1 MPLSVEVKRSGGR
14 FNPVFHSSAIHEEM
28 ERRKAEVFGAHAQM
42 QVSHTPFRSRDQRRF
57 DGQKMGQEL
66 DVSGASA
73 LDESFASVSSF
84 GGGVKRPRADNVTLA
99 FPKDMTVCESIYHPA
114 AVDSSALETPPAAKR
129 PRFAAAGEGSA
140 AAAAA
145 PLSEAGVKRLAR
157 FRQSRCSILSILETP
172 KINKRERRPS
182 AAAASFAATPSAA
195 AAAAPTGMATPQS
208 ILKMKRL
215 MTAQTPPP
223 AASDS
228 VAKVLDLSGADK
240 EEEEE
245 EDHENWLV
253 SAGGGA
259 RPSARRL
266 LDEVR
271 AMEERRSRES
281 TPSKSIRFSVPKAYP
296 PSQLSREG
304 PAGGAGA
311 LVTEEEEEVSFG
323 NKERMEESAESYR
336 TVGSPATDEKLLVA
350 VEEEEE
356 KEVEEVMEVED
367 VTGEKEKEEAADVG
381 EEEEVEEVVAAETEE
396 TVAEE
401 EEQVEEVAEER
412 SDKAAEEQ
420 EETEAE
426 VQVEEEAVKGAED
439 AAPEQGKAEEE
450 EEAEEEKPAEV
461 QDEPSLPSPPKLP
474 STPEKKSRRSASPKS
489 SPAASA
495 TATSAHSPKS
505 PERRGL
511 SARIRYSK
519 LMFLVLDLQESC
531 MSVFLTGALKF
542 FQGFD
547 GEPSFPE
554 QEQRRGR
561 LPHHHQDGD
570 DDASAGLFLVSHHQQ
585 GEDSYGGK
593 VSQGRQGPLASG
605 RAGEEE
611 GSQGFFAVAS
621 EEGGGACTQDPGGEG
636 FPSEGDGR
644 RG

>member
-1 MPLSVEVKRSGGR
+1 MRLHLTSLRHSAAPGALLKLQQNFGPRSLGGASAANIRPVPLSVEVKRSGGR

-42 QVSHTPFRSRDQRRF
+42 QVSHTPFRSRDQRGGRGIPQF
-57 DGQKMGQEL
+57 GGGQEL

-84 GGGVKRPRADNVTLA
+84 GGGGGVKRPRADNVTLA

-114 AVDSSALETPPAAKR
+114 AADSSALETPPAAKR

-182 AAAASFAATPSAA
+182 AATASFTATPSAA

-240 EEEEE
+240 EEE

-304 PAGGAGA
+304 PAGGAA
-311 LVTEEEEEVSFG
+311 AVVTEEEVSLG

-336 TVGSPATDEKLLVA
+336 TVGSPAPDEKLLVA

-356 KEVEEVMEVED
+356 KKEEEVMEVENVAD
-367 VTGEKEKEEAADVG
+367 EKEKEEAADEV

-401 EEQVEEVAEER
+401 EEEVEEVAEER

-420 EETEAE
+420 EETEPE

-439 AAPEQGKAEEE
+439 AAPEEEE
-450 EEAEEEKPAEV
+450 KEAKEEKPAEV
-461 QDEPSLPSPPKLP
+461 QEEPSLPSPPKLP
-474 STPEKKSRRSASPKS
+474 STPEKSRRSASPKS

-495 TATSAHSPKS
+495 AATSAHSPKS

-519 LMFLVLDLQESC
+519 LTFLFLDLHESC
-531 MSVFLTGALKF
+531 TSVFLNWWF
-542 FQGFD
+542 
-547 GEPSFPE
+547 EI
-554 QEQRRGR
+554 
-561 LPHHHQDGD
+561 LP
-570 DDASAGLFLVSHHQQ
+570 GL
-585 GEDSYGGK
+585 
-593 VSQGRQGPLASG
+593 
-605 RAGEEE
+605 
-611 GSQGFFAVAS
+611 
-621 EEGGGACTQDPGGEG
+621 
-636 FPSEGDGR
+636 
-644 RG
+644 